1 MKEER
6 EEERQAGRKLIS
18 SLQEIRANK
27 YRINYKIPEITIWQ
41 LPQKNLLGKNQ

>member
-1 MKEER
+1 MKGEGGR
-6 EEERQAGRKLIS
+6 KAGRKLIS
-18 SLQEIRANK
+18 SLQEIQTNK